1 MDWTDH
7 TWRILRLLTLAAA
20 LTAFTPLWWM
30 SPIVQGLSVVPGLLV
45 MLILAVAHFAPST
58 GSWTSRAGSTGTS
71 RGGRD
76 E

>member
-7 TWRILRLLTLAAA
+7 AWRILCLLAVAAA
-20 LTAFTPLWWM
+20 LTAFTPLWWT

-45 MLILAVAHFAPST
+45 MLILVIASCAPST